1 MLKFQHARTR
11 AKLFMTTF
19 LGTSKIEGK
28 LGKLAYLKQLQHIQK
43 EFFGQNE
50 SFL

>member
-11 AKLFMTTF
+11 AKLFMKTF

-28 LGKLAYLKQLQHIQK
+28 LGKLAYLKQLQYI
-43 EFFGQNE
+43 END
-50 SFL
+50 FLAKMIFL